1 MLTLTCS
8 LASALSASH
17 VRESMKSILLTQ
29 SHVPEMLLD
38 KKQYLRHKVLNLLKA
53 TQNSMSR
60 RVEQTRCLPSLPLST
75 TKSLDP
81 FLEN

>member
-1 MLTLTCS
+1 
-8 LASALSASH
+8 
-17 VRESMKSILLTQ
+17 
-29 SHVPEMLLD
+29 MLLD

-81 FLEN
+81 FIEN